1 MGNREYNGAAAKQ
14 GPMRIIKADAR
25 HVDPVWALMQR
36 CRRALEAEGVF
47 QWDDVYPTRDTV
59 DADVRR
65 RALYV
70 LEDDVGNCVATVAL
84 DDVQS
89 PEYAALLWTAGEPAL
104 VVHRLCVD
112 PPAQGRGHAHRLM
125 EFAESHGAGN
135 GYASVRL
142 DAYTGNPASVQLYR
156 RRGYR
161 AVGQVRFP
169 RRELPFWCFELPLVD
184 TALTSSAMTKRI
196 GSHRRP

>member
-1 MGNREYNGAAAKQ
+1 
-14 GPMRIIKADAR
+14 MRVIKGEAR

-36 CRRALEAEGVF
+36 CRRALEAEGIF
-47 QWDDVYPTRDTV
+47 QWDDAYPTRGTV
-59 DADVRR
+59 DADARR
-65 RALYV
+65 GALYV
-70 LEDDVGNCVATVAL
+70 LEDDAGHCLASVAL

-89 PEYAALLWTAGEPAL
+89 PEYATLQWSGDEPAI

-125 EFAESHGAGN
+125 EFAELHAVEN

-142 DAYTGNPASVQLYR
+142 DAYTGNHSSVQLYR

-161 AVGQVRFP
+161 EVGQVRFP
-169 RRELPFWCFELPLVD
+169 RRELPFWCFELSLD
-184 TALTSSAMTKRI
+184 ES
-196 GSHRRP
+196 RRCV